1 MSAKHD
7 TGKTRG
13 RQSAPGGARAAGATH
28 CLPCKDCIE

>member
-13 RQSAPGGARAAGATH
+13 RQSATGGARAADATH
-28 CLPCKDCIE
+28 CLPCTDGIE